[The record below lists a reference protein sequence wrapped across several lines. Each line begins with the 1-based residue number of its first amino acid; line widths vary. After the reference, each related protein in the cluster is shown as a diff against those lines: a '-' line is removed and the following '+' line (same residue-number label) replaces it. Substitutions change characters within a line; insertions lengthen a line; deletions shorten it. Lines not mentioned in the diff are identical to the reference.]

1 MIATSKNHSGSVI
14 FVLLTISI
22 LMAWPAAAQ
31 DVLTYHVDNYR
42 TGWFSSE
49 TQLTVANVTPSSF
62 GLLYTVPLDARVDA
76 EPLVVTGQ
84 LIQGQGTHDV
94 VYVATEADSLYA
106 IDADNGSILWH
117 SHFGIPVPDQYK
129 SGDDNVFPFMG
140 IVGTPV
146 IDRNA
151 GVIYFVSDSIGGAAD
166 VFQLHAV
173 SLSTG
178 RDTINPVAIQFSER
192 LFDGTLWTFNP
203 KYHLQR
209 AALLEAN
216 SSIYVAFGSNGDI
229 NPDQSRGSMV
239 RFDGTTLTSQ
249 ISNKV
254 RTPSPAFYLSS
265 IWQSGYGPAADQ
277 NGDIFFSTG
286 NSDPRRPTYSQL
298 FNHPDSIMRFSGDL
312 STLKDSF
319 TTYNYFRLDQG
330 DVDVGSGGTL
340 VLPDQAGSI
349 PHLAVAGGKDG
360 RAFLVNRDNMGGY
373 TAGGPDN
380 IVQTISMGSCWCG
393 PAYFVGADGVS
404 RILTGGGNGVTS
416 WTLQTSPSVRLIQEG
431 STGSAVV
438 SGLPDDGGVIPV
450 VSSNGTTPGTGI
462 VWFVQ
467 KPASSSDQN
476 PGPPVTLMAYSA
488 SNLQQQLVSITAGT
502 WTHAVD
508 SNANIVP
515 TVSNGKVYVAS
526 NQQLRIFGLLGQPRV
541 NATVPANLV
550 PSAPDIISCP
560 ADGAAPVAANG
571 VTDHVHEFYGTIC
584 QAGNNEIRLALRNG
598 HALLV
603 DTSETPAHH
612 PALLLTPGRPVHVQ
626 AKIGSDGVVH
636 AQRISR
642 SHLITPLTPPDR

>member
-1 MIATSKNHSGSVI
+1 M
-14 FVLLTISI
+14 LTIPRSLYWSAFFFLATI
-22 LMAWPAAAQ
+22 CIVLGSPAEAQ
-31 DVLTYHVDNYR
+31 DVLTYHGDNNR

-49 TQLTVANVTPSSF
+49 TQLTVANVNQSNF
-62 GLLYTVPLDARVDA
+62 GLLHAVTLDARVDA
-76 EPLVVTGQ
+76 EPLVATGQ
-84 LIQGQGTHDV
+84 LIQGQGTHNV

-106 IDADNGSILWH
+106 IDADTGAILWH

-129 SGDDNVFPFMG
+129 SGDDNIFPFMG

-151 GVIYFVSDSIGGAAD
+151 GVIYFVSDSINGAGD

-178 RDTINPVAIQFSER
+178 RDTMNPVAIQFSER

-209 AALLEAN
+209 AGLLEAN

-265 IWQSGYGPAADQ
+265 IWQSGYGPAADA

-286 NSDPRRPTYSQL
+286 NSDPYRPTYSQL
-298 FNHPDSIMRFSGDL
+298 FNHPDSLMRFSGDL
-312 STLKDSF
+312 NTLKDSF
-319 TTYNYFRLDQG
+319 TTYNYFQLDQG
-330 DVDVGSGGTL
+330 DVDVGSGGMML
-340 VLPDQAGSI
+340 LPDQGGSI

-380 IVQTISMGSCWCG
+380 ILQSISMGSCWCG
-393 PAYFVGADGVS
+393 PAYFVGTDGVA
-404 RILTGGGNGVTS
+404 RIVTGGNNGVTS
-416 WTLQTSPSVRLIQEG
+416 WKLQTSPSVQLTREG
-431 STGSAVV
+431 STGSNVV

-467 KPASSSDQN
+467 KPSSSSDQN

-488 SNLQQQLVSITAGT
+488 SNLQQQLLSITAGT
-502 WTHAVD
+502 WTHAVN

-550 PSAPDIISCP
+550 PSAPAVITCP
-560 ADGAAPVAANG
+560 ADGAAPVEANG
-571 VTDHVHEFYGTIC
+571 ATDRAHQFYGTIC
-584 QAGNNEIRLALRNG
+584 QAGNNEIHLALRNG

-603 DTSETPAHH
+603 DTSEIPAHH
-612 PALLLTPGRPVHVQ
+612 PALLLTPGRPVHVR
-626 AKIGSDGVVH
+626 AMISTDGVVH

-642 SHLITPLTPPDR
+642 SHLITPQTPPDR